1 MAASVLPPGAV
12 TVVRAARRVWSS
24 HVASHASSLPMCLP
38 PEAQENGD
46 TLPDTLPG
54 AFWGSPARYPD
65 SPHRT
70 SELGSDPAI
79 RTRVNAAT
87 CWKPHGPAASRQLL
101 RRMLKEDSKKS
112 KTGDISRFPDTL
124 KEMSVTEEVS
134 IMEESFEEKRSPAE
148 ESDFLSWPVC
158 FYPLLVNS
166 TC

>member
-70 SELGSDPAI
+70 SELGSTPRSVPVLTLPPAGS
-79 RTRVNAAT
+79 RTARRPPGS
-87 CWKPHGPAASRQLL
+87 CCGKCSR
-101 RRMLKEDSKKS
+101 KTVKKS
-112 KTGDISRFPDTL
+112 KAGDISRFPDTL